1 MNRRD
6 FLLMRNRQGAQVAEL
21 SCERLYMHYHSLEA
35 IQGSGEAG
43 GVSPSSE
50 LWDEE
55 PQPVFAERTSEA
67 LLGDLERRLEGTEL
81 LRIRDA
87 EWLAVDGFGENVKRL
102 LARFRRRGGTVE
114 YRSTNVTA
122 QEESGS
128 HRTHA
133 GAGAGPHSH
142 RTQVSGSPVPN
153 SESLPSRGAAGGAT
167 GTD

>member
-43 GVSPSSE
+43 GGSPSSE
-50 LWDEE
+50 FWDEE

-67 LLGDLERRLEGTEL
+67 LLGDLERQLDGAEL

-114 YRSTNVTA
+114 YRSPNVSA
-122 QEESGS
+122 REEFGS
-128 HRTHA
+128 N
-133 GAGAGPHSH
+133 

-153 SESLPSRGAAGGAT
+153 SESLPSRGATGGKT
-167 GTD
+167 ETD